1 MTDAPRLLL
10 VVGTALLALAMV
22 WRFAVI
28 EHRLAWE
35 RTRNRIAADK
45 RRTAAVRAATSR
57 ERLLREVRVA
67 LCEQNAWRQL
77 RAAETATLSLPKA
90 RAA

>member
-1 MTDAPRLLL
+1 MTDAIRLAL
-10 VVGTALLALAMV
+10 VVGTALLAFAGVL
-22 WRFAVI
+22 RFAVI

-35 RTRNRIAADK
+35 RTRNRIAADAAH
-45 RRTAAVRAATSR
+45 TAAVRAATAR

-67 LCEQNAWRQL
+67 LCEQQAWRSL

-90 RAA
+90 KAA